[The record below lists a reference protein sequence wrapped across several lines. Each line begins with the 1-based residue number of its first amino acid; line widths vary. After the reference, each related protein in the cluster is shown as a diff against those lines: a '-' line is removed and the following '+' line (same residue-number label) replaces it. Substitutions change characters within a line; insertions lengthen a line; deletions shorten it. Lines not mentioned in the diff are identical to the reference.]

1 MYEEEKVKQFL
12 TIALE
17 DEHPITGARGIISR
31 NPTRRRLPW
40 KSAGLIAACLLVL
53 VPIASF
59 QIPVVA
65 RAFSQVPLVGD
76 IYARYIQESGMDVA
90 YQAGLVGEL
99 NRSVTANGV
108 TMTVLSAYSDASQGI
123 IFMSFTSEDPSR
135 IEALWSQGLFDQE
148 ILRWGR
154 VSLGLERSSSFEYVS
169 EDNLI
174 FGVIRLRPLSGLF
187 GKKIGLRMTSRALST
202 VWEMDIPLQTV
213 ASSFNKTITLNQ
225 SFNHQGDKFLI
236 QSITFS
242 PSMTVL
248 TYQQELATVDI
259 KPTPEGKGDGPS
271 HTSTRWSLVEA
282 DGTALQSLGSRLSG
296 DGGQVYQ
303 GELYFVPAK
312 SDNLTLYYN
321 GTANFF
327 DHIGSTALSVGS
339 KIETPQGILVI
350 EGVEHSKLETQV
362 QLLWQAGSEL
372 KKLDAYIVD
381 ANGNKAR
388 ISEIGRAHV

>member
-1 MYEEEKVKQFL
+1 M
-12 TIALE
+12 
-17 DEHPITGARGIISR
+17 
-31 NPTRRRLPW
+31 
-40 KSAGLIAACLLVL
+40 
-53 VPIASF
+53 
-59 QIPVVA
+59 
-65 RAFSQVPLVGD
+65 
-76 IYARYIQESGMDVA
+76 
-90 YQAGLVGEL
+90 
-99 NRSVTANGV
+99 
-108 TMTVLSAYSDASQGI
+108 
-123 IFMSFTSEDPSR
+123 
-135 IEALWSQGLFDQE
+135 
-148 ILRWGR
+148 
-154 VSLGLERSSSFEYVS
+154 SLGLERSSSFEYVS

-303 GELYFVPAK
+303 GELYFVPR
-312 SDNLTLYYN
+312 
-321 GTANFF
+321 
-327 DHIGSTALSVGS
+327 
-339 KIETPQGILVI
+339 
-350 EGVEHSKLETQV
+350 
-362 QLLWQAGSEL
+362 SEEP
-372 KKLDAYIVD
+372 
-381 ANGNKAR
+381 R
-388 ISEIGRAHV
+388 GREECC